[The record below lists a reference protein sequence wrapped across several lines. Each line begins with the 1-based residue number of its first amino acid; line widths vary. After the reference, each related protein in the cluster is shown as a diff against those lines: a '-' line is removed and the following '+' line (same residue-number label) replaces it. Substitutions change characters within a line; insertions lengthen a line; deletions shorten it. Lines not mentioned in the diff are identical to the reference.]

1 MLEETLWSFEQEN
14 IPEEDVQEE
23 KKNEEEP
30 GEKEAEETGRGQ
42 GEKIG
47 DPAEDGSVHHE
58 YSRLTREEEHALA
71 VDIQNGRR
79 AKKRLEQLQENGETA
94 KEENVRRLEEAVKR
108 GERSRNELVIH
119 NLDLVDYQAG
129 RMWKSADA
137 SVKSGLIYSDLISD
151 GSLALVEAAKGF
163 DPERG
168 TRFSTYAAKIIRN
181 ALKQT
186 FKNARPVRF
195 PQKKEA
201 ALSEASQAL
210 AEKLDR
216 APTAEELAEQTG
228 IALDAVA
235 IYLKL
240 KNGALSLA
248 EEYEED
254 ECGELET
261 GRVIVASREPTPEEQ
276 FELDNAPRASDI
288 IRTLSN
294 IEECIYWDVV
304 MKKKLESRA
313 DYEGYAKEHGI
324 TCQELQRHI
333 GSLKNKL
340 KNDPVR
346 YSGLKE
352 ALKSHKAHC

>member
-1 MLEETLWSFEQEN
+1 MLEEILRRFE
-14 IPEEDVQEE
+14 EESILEEAVQEE
-23 KKNEEEP
+23 KIEEECI
-30 GEKEAEETGRGQ
+30 EKEESECYLAADELGLRVFRKTY
-42 GEKIG
+42 
-47 DPAEDGSVHHE
+47 HE
-58 YSRLTREEEHALA
+58 YGRLTREEECALA
-71 VDIQNGRR
+71 WDVRSGAQAG
-79 AKKRLEQLQENGETA
+79 KLLKRLRKSGETA
-94 KEENVRRLEEAVKR
+94 RQEDVRRLEEAVKR
-108 GERSRNELVIH
+108 GEHSRNELVIH
-119 NLDLVDYQAG
+119 NLGLVDYQAG

-195 PQKKEA
+195 PQKKEE
-201 ALSEASQAL
+201 ALSEASRAL

-228 IALDAVA
+228 ISLDVVA

-254 ECGELET
+254 ERGESET
-261 GRVIVASREPTPEEQ
+261 GKVIVASREPTPEEQ

-288 IRTLSN
+288 VRTLSN

-304 MKKKLESRA
+304 MKKKLKSRA
-313 DYEGYAKEHGI
+313 DYTGYAKEHGI
-324 TCQELQRHI
+324 TCQELQKHI
-333 GSLKNKL
+333 SSLKNKL

-352 ALKSHKAHC
+352 ALESHKAHC